1 MKRTTLYA
9 FILGVMEFRQNFTTH
24 FDGYQIEA
32 YDRGRELAHK
42 FTLRAFEGAQ

>member
-9 FILGVMEFRQNFTTH
+9 WLIGVMEFRQTFTTH

-32 YDRGRELAHK
+32 YDKGRDLAHRL
-42 FTLRAFEGAQ
+42 TLRAYDQ